1 MGTNNSPNQILFQT
15 YNKLQNRVL
24 FIKEINPKCHFVLS
38 FSINRF
44 DDGKAAPTTKR
55 LNSLLLDF
63 SLDISNNSKIGYSF
77 LGMHGLHLNE
87 HSGGKLAL
95 NFVKRIR
102 SIFNS
107 GYAKQKWKEV
117 HSKVSRF
124 WRSSYEPRSDKPEAV
139 YLLSHNLNEET
150 VKCKKRSRVL
160 HLQELN
166 ECVKFF
172 SKRECK

>member
-24 FIKEINPKCHFVLS
+24 LIKEINPKCHFVLS

-44 DDGKAAPTTKR
+44 DDGKAALTTKR

-107 GYAKQKWKEV
+107 GSAKQK
-117 HSKVSRF
+117 
-124 WRSSYEPRSDKPEAV
+124 
-139 YLLSHNLNEET
+139 
-150 VKCKKRSRVL
+150 
-160 HLQELN
+160 
-166 ECVKFF
+166 
-172 SKRECK
+172 